1 VRSSVMLA
9 LLLAGACGRCDEA
22 PRAAPGKAASLVSVT
37 YSARGI
43 LHPTKEGRTGDVLV
57 EDIRN
62 NVAREVWEK
71 EGVALE
77 VRGRTLTVT
86 APQAVHDELAKFLEE
101 RRAAA
106 AREDR

>member
-1 VRSSVMLA
+1 MLT
-9 LLLAGACGRCDEA
+9 LLLAGACGRCEETPGAEPEA
-22 PRAAPGKAASLVSVT
+22 ATALVSVT

-43 LHPTKEGRTGDVLV
+43 LHPFKEGRTGDVLV
-57 EDIRN
+57 EDIREH
-62 NVAREVWEK
+62 VAPGIWEK
-71 EGVALE
+71 EGVFLE
-77 VRGRTLTVT
+77 IRDRTLTVS